1 MRQWGEVTLT
11 VSLDEMMPPLERN
24 HLTNAVQSSC
34 SHALRQDHV
43 PLARSQKPRAI
54 ATRLLA
60 IIHCCSRCTAQR
72 SRTRA
77 RANPNQRDT
86 IATQR
91 SLGCERNLQRR
102 RLIRPRSDLAT
113 GRDLPTRATGL
124 DVDVRASAL
133 LVVEVDEEL
142 GVRACDAQRE
152 R

>member
-1 MRQWGEVTLT
+1 VREWGEVTLT

-72 SRTRA
+72 SLAHAHARIPINATRLL
-77 RANPNQRDT
+77 
-86 IATQR
+86 R
-91 SLGCERNLQRR
+91 SAPWAVSGTC
-102 RLIRPRSDLAT
+102 
-113 GRDLPTRATGL
+113 
-124 DVDVRASAL
+124 SA
-133 LVVEVDEEL
+133 
-142 GVRACDAQRE
+142 AA
-152 R
+152 